1 MGVVVRRNMPI
12 CIAVHSLLKMHSELD
27 FDKVDN
33 AVKTRMYLISND
45 DINISE

>member
-1 MGVVVRRNMPI
+1 MGVVVRRDMQI

-27 FDKVDN
+27 FNKVDN